1 MPHLKLLFWCA
12 SLFSPYFSLSVEN
25 PNKMSGVV
33 PNASAIGHIY
43 SGRNNFLPRSMA
55 LKSFG

>member
-33 PNASAIGHIY
+33 LICT
-43 SGRNNFLPRSMA
+43 FLVNIVECKRREVI
-55 LKSFG
+55 